1 VDVITARFIG
11 ANKKMTNIEVSNSE
25 VTVLQAYGGLKEI
38 FFEVEDVDAADVL
51 DFSTVTKANITDG
64 KICVMQN
71 GNTGAAVTGQI
82 CGNNKNTV
90 VVGSGPSA
98 NLVTGILKFRD
109 Y

>member
-1 VDVITARFIG
+1 
-11 ANKKMTNIEVSNSE
+11 MTNVEVANSE

-38 FFEVEDVDAADVL
+38 LFEVEGVTAADVL
-51 DFSTVTKANITDG
+51 DFSTVTKANISGG

-82 CGNNKNTV
+82 CGDNLNTV
-90 VVGSGPSA
+90 VVGSGPDSS
-98 NLVTGILKFRD
+98 LVTGILKFRD